1 MNCKSVFFQL
11 GMGELS
17 IPWPKGLLCTM
28 HSTSLQSESFEVTQT
43 INNAQLLTT
52 EMTQ

>member
-11 GMGELS
+11 GMGELR
-17 IPWPKGLLCTM
+17 IPWPKGYMCTM
-28 HSTSLQSESFEVTQT
+28 HSSSLQSESFEVTQI
-43 INNAQLLTT
+43 INNAQFLTT